1 MTSALQTFTNPAAFL
16 SEAQPFLE
24 AHESRNNLVLGMSIR
39 LIEHPDWTSAPP
51 FLALLRQ
58 DGQPRLAALMTPP
71 GRLLL
76 SNNPQLPLD
85 HSSEALDRL
94 CDQLLSGSWIVSGVN
109 AENTLACQFA
119 DRWARATGAACQVG
133 HRLRIYE
140 LRQVIPLP
148 HPPTGILRPAKPED
162 YETITGWHHALQIEA
177 MGEGDLESSR
187 KIVAQRL
194 SSGDIFVWDDNRPVS
209 MALRSRPTRHGCTI
223 GGVYTPPALRGRGYA
238 SACVAALSQYLLD
251 SGKQFC
257 NLYTDLTN
265 PTSNSIYQKIG
276 YSPICDCL
284 DYTFEA
290 G

>member
-1 MTSALQTFTNPAAFL
+1 MTCALQTFTDPAAFL

-24 AHESRNNLVLGMSIR
+24 AHESRNNLLLGMSIR
-39 LIEHPDWTSAPP
+39 LIDHPDWTPAPP

-58 DGQPRLAALMTPP
+58 DVQPRLAALMSSP

-76 SNNPQLPLD
+76 SSSPQLPLD
-85 HSSEALDRL
+85 HPSEALDRL
-94 CDQLLSGSWIVSGVN
+94 CDRLLSGSWIVSSAN
-109 AENTLACQFA
+109 AENTLARQFA
-119 DRWARATGAACQVG
+119 DRWTRATGAASRVS
-133 HRLRIYE
+133 HHLRIYE
-140 LRQVIPLP
+140 LRQVIP
-148 HPPTGILRPAKPED
+148 PPRTPPGVLRPANPED
-162 YETITGWHHALQIEA
+162 YETIVGWHHAFQMEA
-177 MGEGDLESSR
+177 LGEGDLESSR

-194 SSGDIFVWDDNRPVS
+194 SSGDTFLWDDNGPVS

-223 GGVYTPPALRGRGYA
+223 GGVYTPSALRVRGYA
-238 SACVAALSQYLLD
+238 SACVAALSQFLLD

-257 NLYTDLTN
+257 NLYTDLSN

-284 DYTFEA
+284 EYTFKA